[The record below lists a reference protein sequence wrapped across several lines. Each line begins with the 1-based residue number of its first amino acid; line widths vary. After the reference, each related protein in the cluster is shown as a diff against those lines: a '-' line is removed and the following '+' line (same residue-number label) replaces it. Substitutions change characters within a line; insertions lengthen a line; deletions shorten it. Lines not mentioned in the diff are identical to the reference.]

1 MCVYGCMC
9 STEAREPWTGS
20 WNANTKIRFYY
31 RTYYAISKLSPLWLC
46 TVSRMSSYSTIN
58 THESKRLRHP
68 SFFFKG
74 SYSPINRQAPNHFS
88 FASSVLASELLPE
101 IVIARFVDLPNGTPV
116 SKRPDLDPRQL
127 DFGRATST
135 APAGP
140 AAPVAAALAAP
151 VDVAGTKRRAWIDGH
166 AKPCNCKLDCLSK
179 FSQREIDDRR
189 WWLQYCLT
197 DRKRH
202 EACFH
207 ELITAST
214 VISPGKRK
222 VNPT

>member
-1 MCVYGCMC
+1 
-9 STEAREPWTGS
+9 
-20 WNANTKIRFYY
+20 
-31 RTYYAISKLSPLWLC
+31 
-46 TVSRMSSYSTIN
+46 MSSYFIVKTNEHGQQRIS
-58 THESKRLRHP
+58 HP
-68 SFFFKG
+68 SFFFAT
-74 SYSPINRQAPNHFS
+74 SYSPVIRHAPSHFS
-88 FASSVLASELLPE
+88 FASAGLGTEELPAMPINRGELP
-101 IVIARFVDLPNGTPV
+101 IGTPE
-116 SKRPDLDPRQL
+116 SKRPDIDPRQL
-127 DFGRATST
+127 DFGRRRCT
-135 APAGP
+135 ASAAP
-140 AAPVAAALAAP
+140 AAPVAAAALAAP
-151 VDVAGTKRRAWIDGH
+151 VAAPVAAAALAAPVAAAVAKRRAMMDGH

-189 WWLQYCLT
+189 WWLKYCLT

>member
-1 MCVYGCMC
+1 
-9 STEAREPWTGS
+9 
-20 WNANTKIRFYY
+20 
-31 RTYYAISKLSPLWLC
+31 
-46 TVSRMSSYSTIN
+46 MSSYFIVKTNENGQQRIS
-58 THESKRLRHP
+58 HP
-68 SFFFKG
+68 SFFFAT
-74 SYSPINRQAPNHFS
+74 SYSPIIRHAPSHFS
-88 FASSVLASELLPE
+88 FASAGVATSQLPE
-101 IVIARFVDLPNGTPV
+101 MVIGRAEWPNGTPE

-127 DFGRATST
+127 DFGRST
-135 APAGP
+135 APAAP
-140 AAPVAAALAAP
+140 VAPAPVAAALASLAAVP
-151 VDVAGTKRRAWIDGH
+151 VKRRAMIDGH

-189 WWLQYCLT
+189 WWLKYCLT